1 VLREVGRRLQAAV
14 RATDTV
20 ARLGGDEFAVVCEDL
35 DSGAATV
42 VAHRILAALGRPVTV
57 DGMDHE
63 VGVSVGVALAP
74 PYPFD
79 EVVRRAD
86 EAMYAAKQ
94 SGGHRVQV
102 ARGGQQL

>member
-1 VLREVGRRLQAAV
+1 
-14 RATDTV
+14 V

-94 SGGHRVQV
+94 SGGHRVRV
-102 ARGGQQL
+102 AQGGQDR